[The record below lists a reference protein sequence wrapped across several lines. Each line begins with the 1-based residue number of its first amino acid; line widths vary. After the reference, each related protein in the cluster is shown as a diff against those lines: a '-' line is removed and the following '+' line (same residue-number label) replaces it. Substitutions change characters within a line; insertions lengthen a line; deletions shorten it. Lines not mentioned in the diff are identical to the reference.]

1 MPLPPD
7 DINANITPTEFEI
20 LVKDYL
26 TELGKDL
33 KSFSANHNTIIE
45 KIDGDYQIDVYAEFD
60 FLGADFKIL
69 IECKRHKHKI
79 KREVVQLL
87 YDKIRATGSNK
98 GMIFS
103 TSGFQDGAM
112 KFANEHGIALIR
124 IIEGKYTYVTKGVD
138 SQNFEPPLWV
148 DIPKYVGEFRD
159 NNSITYLQKGYMV
172 SLDEFLFNNEL

>member
-1 MPLPPD
+1 MPLLPD
-7 DINANITPTEFEI
+7 DINANITPTEFEL

-26 TELGKDL
+26 IELGNEL
-33 KSFSANHNTIIE
+33 KSFSVTHNTII
-45 KIDGDYQIDVYAEFD
+45 KKVDGDYQIDVYAEFN

-124 IIEGKYTYVTKGVD
+124 IIEGKYTYFTKGAD
-138 SQNFEPPLWV
+138 SQNFEPPPWA

-159 NNSITYLQKGYMV
+159 NSSTSYLQKGYMD
-172 SLDEFLFNNEL
+172 SLGEFLFKM